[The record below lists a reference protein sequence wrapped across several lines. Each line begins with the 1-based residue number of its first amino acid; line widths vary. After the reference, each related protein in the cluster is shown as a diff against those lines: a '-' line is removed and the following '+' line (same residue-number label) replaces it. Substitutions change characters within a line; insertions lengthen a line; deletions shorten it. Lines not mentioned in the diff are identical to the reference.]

1 MTRVHVL
8 ATGGTIASRSGE
20 GSGATAAHAAEALL
34 AGMDATADV
43 EITGE
48 DVMTVGSYRLGLP
61 ELATIAR
68 TARERAA
75 DPGID
80 GVVVT
85 HGTDTMEETAFLTD
99 LLNGTDTP
107 VVFTGPSAPPTTR
120 TPTDPATSARP
131 SSPLLTRTLADSAP
145 SSPSTACCSRH
156 AAPAR
161 GTRWSASRSPAARSW
176 ARRTGMSSAC
186 TLARIDPAPSTSRT
200 PGWTASEST

>member
-20 GSGATAAHAAEALL
+20 GSGATAGDSAEVLL
-34 AGMDATADV
+34 EGMDATADV
-43 EITGE
+43 EVTSE

-68 TARERAA
+68 VSRERAE

-85 HGTDTMEETAFLTD
+85 HGTDTMEETAFLAD

-107 VVFTGPSAPPTTR
+107 VVFTAPSAPPTTR

-131 SSPLLTRTLADSAP
+131 SSPPLTRTLADSAP
-145 SSPSTACCSRH
+145 SSPSTVCCSRRGH
-156 AAPAR
+156 PQGAHDGQPAVHRRHAR
-161 GTRWSASRSPAARSW
+161 GHDAR
-176 ARRTGMSSAC
+176 G
-186 TLARIDPAPSTSRT
+186 
-200 PGWTASEST
+200 